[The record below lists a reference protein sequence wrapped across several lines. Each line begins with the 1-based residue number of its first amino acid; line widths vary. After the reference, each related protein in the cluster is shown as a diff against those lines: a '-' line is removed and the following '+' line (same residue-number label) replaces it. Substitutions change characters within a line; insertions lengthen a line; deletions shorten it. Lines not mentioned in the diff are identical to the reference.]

1 MKRTP
6 SAHLPRMRE
15 HGLVIDDL
23 PDEVLLYDLE
33 RHEAHCLNHSAA
45 LVWRACDGQRT
56 PAEIARRLT
65 AELDAPFREE
75 LVLLALSQL
84 EQFHLLEQSENAPV
98 QFPVLSRRQMV
109 RRLGLAAAI
118 AVPVITSIVAP
129 TAVQAA
135 TCIAPGSPCNV
146 NVLCCSVL
154 GCNPSGVCNP

>member
-6 SAHLPRMRE
+6 SVHLPTMRK

-23 PDEVLLYDLE
+23 TDEVLIYDLD
-33 RHEAHCLNHSAA
+33 RHEAHCLNRSAA
-45 LVWRACDGQRT
+45 LVWRSCDGARP

-65 AELDAPFREE
+65 AELDAPFSED

-84 EQFHLLEQSENAPV
+84 EKFHLLEQAETAPAH
-98 QFPVLSRRQMV
+98 FPGLSRRQMV
-109 RRLGLAAAI
+109 RRLGFAAAV

-135 TCIAPGSPCNV
+135 TCIQPGQPCNV
-146 NVLCCSVL
+146 NVLCCSIL
-154 GCNPSGVCNP
+154 GCNPSGQCNP